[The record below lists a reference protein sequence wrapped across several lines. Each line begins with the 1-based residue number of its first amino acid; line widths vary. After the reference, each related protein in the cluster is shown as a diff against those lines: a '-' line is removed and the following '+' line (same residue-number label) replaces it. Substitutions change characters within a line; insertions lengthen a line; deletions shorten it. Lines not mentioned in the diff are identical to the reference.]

1 MDGSGDPALP
11 SAELSVTQ
19 LVLLTLQDAILAQP
33 AGAPVA
39 EPWGAVPWASKQL
52 AQVSESDYI
61 NTLLK
66 EGKCTSRRNAK
77 E

>member
-52 AQVSESDYI
+52 AQVRARTPPSSPQ
-61 NTLLK
+61 
-66 EGKCTSRRNAK
+66 EGPV
-77 E
+77 